1 VCPSFISR
9 GHVPARPLAK
19 QTRKECRYCGPTPIV
34 PPAHGRARG
43 IASPPRRSGSD
54 PGKGEPRQALRARG
68 RAAYPTANVAMA
80 EATRSPPRARLRSSG
95 TTPQG
100 DHARPGIGDTASLAD
115 AFDLRTLL
123 RGLGLACA
131 IAARGLASAD
141 VPRRLRACTG
151 RASARS
157 CCRVERPIPAHH
169 RAFGNAFFH
178 SPPATCTLPLRSL
191 NVGESSFSAAST
203 NSRIARPL

>member
-1 VCPSFISR
+1 VSELHFSWSR
-9 GHVPARPLAK
+9 PRSTARKADAK
-19 QTRKECRYCGPTPIV
+19 RVSLLRPN
-34 PPAHGRARG
+34 ADRAACARTSSRNRITAATFG
-43 IASPPRRSGSD
+43 KR